1 MRCRDE
7 VDERGYMMQRVVDV
21 HVGFVREAPHTAL
34 QVGTSSCW
42 LTPGSRPRASP
53 GLPALL
59 PGWRCCRGMAAMLS
73 TSILQCSRRVML
85 CQLMSGCAP
94 SFPAPFLAGCLC
106 VPFQLLDQALLAC
119 LLFQH
124 RQGHSG
130 C

>member
-1 MRCRDE
+1 MMQPAAKSLLLPGCPQHKKASQQRLLLGPLPPCCFMRCRDE
-7 VDERGYMMQRVVDV
+7 VDKRGYMMQRVVDV

-85 CQLMSGCAP
+85 CQFS
-94 SFPAPFLAGCLC
+94 
-106 VPFQLLDQALLAC
+106 
-119 LLFQH
+119 
-124 RQGHSG
+124 
-130 C
+130 